1 MNRRK
6 IWKRILLSV
15 LAVLM
20 AASVCVNAFAAV
32 PLAKSATVRVYGAEN
47 NPRTYTYEYNSNI
60 KQLDISTNDVSIDSY
75 AFACMVDYSK
85 IKQYPLLL
93 TAVNERLDHFFSDA
107 FTYHEAQIFACS
119 DAILSGKIRHIECH
133 TSSTDVQEYIDFN
146 VKNGRLISFRH
157 TVWPKD
163 NDPEYTDVEYTYEN
177 GRLTMMKETE
187 PYYVPWYHY
196 YIYDSK
202 GRLIGGKY
210 ESDIEDYSFQI
221 TYDSNGY
228 ITKIE
233 SQGYTTTYQYK
244 NGALSQSHTME
255 MSIFLQ
261 SKNPLIYATCSFA
274 FSKSYFLR

>member
-1 MNRRK
+1 MLFR
-6 IWKRILLSV
+6 S
-15 LAVLM
+15 
-20 AASVCVNAFAAV
+20 
-32 PLAKSATVRVYGAEN
+32 KSATVRVYGAEN

-146 VKNGRLISFRH
+146 VNNGRLISFRH

-187 PYYVPWYHY
+187 PYYDPWYHY
-196 YIYDSK
+196 YSYDSK